1 MGADNLSQLC
11 TWVDAVYVLQPDAN
25 SHAGGGVAFGYGL
38 VHFKSSKQKLNMN
51 IYTKYKVVVVSD
63 YLPYNIWICLVM

>member
-11 TWVDAVYVLQPDAN
+11 TWVDAAYVLQPDVN
-25 SHAGGGVAFGYGL
+25 SHTGGGVAFGYGL
-38 VHFKSSKQKLNMN
+38 VHFKSSKQKLNMKVYN
-51 IYTKYKVVVVSD
+51 KSKVVVVSD